1 MVHLKDFYFDLM
13 MIKHFKVKKTFRGSA
28 MPTELFPLDMQIQ
41 TNLLLK
47 LPKNGENVDLMR
59 CFIQNQM

>member
-1 MVHLKDFYFDLM
+1 M
-13 MIKHFKVKKTFRGSA
+13 KKTFRGSA